1 MRIFLT
7 GIDGF
12 AGRHLAVLLAA
23 EGHEVVGSSLD
34 PGGPIEGAADVWA
47 CDVRDPDRVEAV
59 IVRAAPDALVHLA
72 GQTSVAAAFR
82 RPGETFAVN
91 ALGTLHVLD
100 ACRQASVERALV
112 VTSSE
117 VYGRRAIEDG
127 PVPEVAPLAPVSPYG
142 ASKAAQDL
150 IGAQYWRGF
159 GLQVVRAR
167 AFPHTGPGQDP
178 RFVFPSVARRIA
190 RAEISQGPS
199 MLEIGNLDPTR
210 DVSHVRDVVEAY
222 ARLLAGGAAGEAYNV
237 CSGRGRTIGEALAAL
252 ADLASVEIEF
262 EVDPSRLRP
271 AEVPWMVGDPGRAAE
286 TVGWAATH
294 TWEETALDLLA
305 YWRERVAR
313 EPT

>member
-12 AGRHLAVLLAA
+12 AGRHLAVSLAA
-23 EGHEVVGSSLD
+23 GGHEVVGSSLE
-34 PGGPIEGAADVWA
+34 PGGPIEGATEVWA

-59 IVRAAPDALVHLA
+59 VVRAAPDALVHLA

-82 RPGETFAVN
+82 RPGETFSVN
-91 ALGTLHVLD
+91 ALGTLHVLE
-100 ACRQASVERALV
+100 ACRQANVERVLL

-117 VYGRRAIEDG
+117 VYGRRSVEEG
-127 PVPEVAPLAPVSPYG
+127 PVPESAPLAPVTPYG

-159 GLQVVRAR
+159 DLQVVRAR

-190 RAEISQGPS
+190 RAEIAQGPGRI
-199 MLEIGNLDPTR
+199 EIGNLDPTR

-222 ARLLAGGAAGEAYNV
+222 AGLLADGAGGEAYNV
-237 CSGRGRTIGEALAAL
+237 CSGQGRTIGDALAAL
-252 ADLASVEIEF
+252 AALASVEIEF

-286 TVGWAATH
+286 TIGWTATRS
-294 TWEETALDLLA
+294 WEETARDLLE
-305 YWRERVAR
+305 YWRERVTR
-313 EPT
+313 EP